1 MSFTSALPTNLPKF
15 SYIVG
20 VPTIIGVVDSGV
32 GSDFTSLKS
41 MTALDTSTGLEASRV
56 KVPVMD
62 LGSGI
67 EFLRLTLR
75 ALESALGKELVT
87 FSRREIKEIA
97 RGSDATSEKVMITRE
112 ISRGLD
118 SSISALFTAKH
129 PKDALS
135 ECLSCLSALY
145 PEIDYDKEIK
155 AIHYNQPVRCIL
167 LALNLVNYEL
177 QRLMRVGVRLEDE
190 VYREVND
197 LWNRVSSWRTLYSGD
212 VVEPEHENEIID
224 MLVDLERIYHK
235 LLKYKLLK
243 TKEVGLGGETS
254 KKWVGAEVYLFNT
267 GDWSKAK
274 QYVVDYSLIFVEET
288 IGTLPSSDVAS
299 LVANNFVT
307 FVVMVDTGPYYP
319 SKAPAFYNVF
329 YTVEAPPTC
338 GGGRL
343 DQWYPVVDPSF
354 ASFLGSSVPSNIDY
368 LISVAYKVSGTVQW
382 CNGSCGYGYKK
393 YARGSIIE
401 VPWDGVWKNA
411 DWLGKYVD
419 AISNVL
425 LNIPCPSRILYL
437 PRYYS
442 DIPGWHEQYPADV
455 CWQTLCSKR
464 GWILTD
470 LRG

>member
-15 SYIVG
+15 SYV
-20 VPTIIGVVDSGV
+20 VVAPTTIGVTDSAK

-41 MTALDTSTGLEASRV
+41 MTSLDVSTGLEASKI
-56 KVPVMD
+56 KVPVTD
-62 LGSGI
+62 LGSGL

-75 ALESALGKELVT
+75 ALESALGRELVT
-87 FSRREIKEIA
+87 FSRKETKEIA
-97 RGSDATSEKVMITRE
+97 RGSDAISEKVMTARE
-112 ISRGLD
+112 VSRGLD
-118 SSISALFTAKH
+118 LSAPSVFTAKH

-167 LALNLVNYEL
+167 LALNLINYEL

-197 LWNRVSSWRTLYSGD
+197 LWNRVNSWRTLYSGD

-224 MLVDLERIYHK
+224 MLVDLEKIYHK

-243 TKEVGLGGETS
+243 GREVGLGAETS

-274 QYVVDYSLIFVEET
+274 QYIIDYTVIFVDET

-299 LVANNFVT
+299 LVANNYVV

-319 SKAPAFYNVF
+319 LKAPAFYNVF
-329 YTVEAPPTC
+329 YTVEAPPSC
-338 GGGRL
+338 GGGGG

-354 ASFLGSSVPSNIDY
+354 ANFLGSSVPSNVDY
-368 LISVAYKVSGTVQW
+368 LISVGYKVSGTVQW

-411 DWLGKYVD
+411 DWLGKYID

-425 LNIPCPSRILYL
+425 LNIPYPLRILYL
-437 PRYYS
+437 SDYYS
-442 DIPGWHEQYPADV
+442 SIPEWHEQYPADV